1 MENRK
6 GSEIFLGVIG
16 IATLVVAIIGATFA
30 YFSANA
36 ESEDDAIKATST
48 SVDLGLETITAD
60 TVIASSLIP
69 AYDNIAKLGEEK
81 DTDRCIDDKGNEI
94 CSVYTFM
101 IGNPSTTTAQTV
113 YGTINVQSNSFDNLY
128 FRIYDITDG
137 NETEIV
143 TPSIFNDKAPTETDD
158 GKTIAIT
165 KDTDV
170 TYNIDATKNNSGTL
184 SIATLTTTL
193 APSATA
199 PADVKTVSGYTLNTV
214 DGRTNVKKYK
224 VVVWLRD
231 IGYDQPDDTSSSLIA
246 GINFTTGT
254 NTGVTGV
261 IGAVAGVNFP
271 GEETAG

>member
-36 ESEDDAIKATST
+36 ESADDAIKATST
-48 SVDLGLETITAD
+48 SVDLGLETITAE
-60 TVIASSLIP
+60 TVISDKLIP

-81 DTDRCIDDKGNEI
+81 ETDRCVDDNNNQI

-101 IGNPSTTTAQTV
+101 IGNPSTTTTQKV

-128 FRIYDITDG
+128 FRIYDITDDE
-137 NETEIV
+137 NVTEIV
-143 TPSIFNDKAPTETDD
+143 TPSIFNNHAPTETAD
-158 GKTIAIT
+158 KQAIAIT
-165 KDTDV
+165 KDSDV
-170 TYNIDATKNNSGTL
+170 TYNIDASKNNSGTL
-184 SIATLTTTL
+184 TIATLTPTL
-193 APSATA
+193 APSAQA
-199 PADVKTVSGYTLNTV
+199 PADAKIVSGYTLNTV

-231 IGYDQPDDTSSSLIA
+231 IGYDQPSDTSSSLIA

-261 IGAVAGVNFP
+261 IGTQAGVNFP
-271 GEETAG
+271 GE